1 MDNIENN
8 GVKSPK
14 PTVVDTTKEPEVDY
28 KALYEKMQGDF
39 SKVEKYN
46 KDLKAKYQAKM
57 TEEEQRK
64 AELEERENYYKNLE
78 KELSKSKIKSLLKD
92 IKDEKLSESISEK
105 VANGD
110 VQDGIKETIKYYNEF
125 LVNAKKQWQEE
136 MLMKNPNP
144 PASNIDGNPEITK
157 AQFQKMSM
165 SERTNLYQTNPE
177 LYAKLK

>member
-1 MDNIENN
+1 MEDIKDNDA
-8 GVKSPK
+8 KSLELK
-14 PTVVDTTKEPEVDY
+14 LGDTPKEPEVDY

-39 SKVEKYN
+39 SKVDKYN

-57 TEEEQRK
+57 TEDEQRK
-64 AELEERENYYKNLE
+64 AELEERESYYKNLE

-92 IKDEKLSESISEK
+92 IKDDKLSEAISEK

-144 PASNIDGNPEITK
+144 PAPNINGNPEITK

-177 LYAKLK
+177 LYEKLK